1 MLYPNLHEYSDGQ
14 VISHHV
20 HRALSLSGGYLFL
33 SVSTRVVAIII
44 SSRGHPVC
52 SCGNQTSY
60 VDENL
65 LMFIVSIQ
73 VFCYVI
79 HRTSLLSYVKHTTI
93 EALSDLCIYRTLCV
107 IHES

>member
-1 MLYPNLHEYSDGQ
+1 MIGTFSLFVFITEQSFIAELY
-14 VISHHV
+14 
-20 HRALSLSGGYLFL
+20 SLLMF
-33 SVSTRVVAIII
+33 
-44 SSRGHPVC
+44 HPVC

-73 VFCYVI
+73 VFCCVI